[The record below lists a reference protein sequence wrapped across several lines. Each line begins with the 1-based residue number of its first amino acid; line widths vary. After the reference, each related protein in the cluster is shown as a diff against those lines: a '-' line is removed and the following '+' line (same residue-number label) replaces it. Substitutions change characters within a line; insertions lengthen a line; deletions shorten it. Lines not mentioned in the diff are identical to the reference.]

1 MNPIVEDL
9 VRESFDTLTGNQL
22 MNICRIAAYLTQ
34 EKSFKD
40 MTDMEKASVTTLHII
55 LSYLT
60 ELGVL
65 EDVQVR
71 H

>member
-9 VRESFDTLTGNQL
+9 VREAFDTLNGNQL
-22 MNICRIAAYLTQ
+22 MNVCRIAAYVGQ
-34 EKSFKD
+34 EKSFED
-40 MTDMEKASVTTLHII
+40 MTDIEKASMTTLQVI
-55 LSYLT
+55 LTYLT

-65 EDVQVR
+65 EDVQIL